1 MKAIKILA
9 QQFNKLLNRQLNT
22 YSLNVIVTV
31 LATIYIVTVLRCTM
45 MDLGLAQYL
54 TNYY

>member
-1 MKAIKILA
+1 MKAIKFLD
-9 QQFNKLLNRQLNT
+9 QQFSKLLNRQLNT
-22 YSLNVIVTV
+22 YSLNV
-31 LATIYIVTVLRCTM
+31 IVTVLRCTM